1 MSDQN
6 GGKTEADDAD
16 SGHQPTASAES
27 ATASTETTAA
37 GAKPAAAEPELHET
51 APNHVPPVIEGEAT
65 EIAPEGEK
73 PSEEIE
79 AAPAAAAE
87 TKSEPA
93 PAEPGQSAEE
103 APRRGGALVPVA
115 VLIGAVAL
123 GGGGYYLWNAQQGA
137 APEATTAQTTAAP
150 IAAPKPAEP
159 PARIAQKPPE
169 PTPPTAPPKSEAPA
183 AAPAE
188 SKPVAPA
195 PAANAATDKAVV
207 EMAAKLAATQS
218 LVERLNQRLQAVETQ
233 LSAPKDEARAT
244 LSERDASALTAGQAA
259 ARLVVAQSLLS
270 ALRQGDDFSAQLA
283 ALQNFGADPARLA
296 PLRAGLTAPTP
307 NRLAADFAALAPK
320 LVAAATPAPKESDA
334 KPSPDAHPSVWAYIQ
349 AQTRRFVRIR
359 PAGAPDK
366 DAAEQQVDKIA
377 QDLRAGDLAK
387 ALADRQQLPAAAL
400 ALTADWATA
409 AQARLAAE
417 AAAKAELAEALQNL
431 TKTKS

>member
-16 SGHQPTASAES
+16 SGRQAAAGAETAP
-27 ATASTETTAA
+27 A
-37 GAKPAAAEPELHET
+37 GAKPGDMEPKLHE
-51 APNHVPPVIEGEAT
+51 AARDHVPPVIEGEAT

-73 PSEEIE
+73 PSEDIE

-87 TKSEPA
+87 SKSEPI
-93 PAEPGQSAEE
+93 PAEPGQPAEE

-150 IAAPKPAEP
+150 IAAPKPAAPAEP

-169 PTPPTAPPKSEAPA
+169 PTPPAPTPPKSEAPA

-188 SKPVAPA
+188 NKPVAPA
-195 PAANAATDKAVV
+195 PAANAATDKAVA

-218 LVERLNQRLQAVETQ
+218 LIERLNQRLQAVETQ

-244 LSERDASALTAGQAA
+244 LSERDASASAAGEAA

-283 ALQNFGADPARLA
+283 ALQNFGANPARLA

-307 NRLAADFAALAPK
+307 SRLATDFAALAPK

-366 DAAEQQVDKIA
+366 DAAEQQVDKIT
-377 QDLRAGDLAK
+377 QDLHAGDLAK